1 MSRTKRPRLLPTAS
15 WLLGLAVLVACG
27 GQPTPEPEPDPT
39 GLREVD
45 GQVRL
50 PDGLSLDLSS
60 FQVLTAHGSYPVA
73 TDGRFTAELLG
84 TATTEVG
91 LQGADGDLLLLG
103 LSNEEG
109 IEVSA
114 LATAQVLLHHLLGG
128 FALPAE
134 QQQSLW
140 PLILNLPQA
149 ADLEEEVLR
158 LLLDGQSP
166 LTLED
171 PGLQAA
177 MVLAWEALLADA
189 SQTGMVAFDLAT
201 HQTAGLPPQALAAPD
216 NASNIVLQP
225 GSGVQQAGSAML
237 HNPSGSGVVAQNHIR
252 RPGALLA
259 YQVAFEDSLGERHE
273 LEPPVLAQ
281 RVDVPSTEKLELFTA
296 IVDVLTGSA
305 PWTPVLS
312 PGMALPLHGG
322 QHRTHYEL
330 VLLGPSLDVVTRPP
344 LYDDP
349 RFSGARSEWNEIIGE
364 KTLELFLNDLALP
377 LLESFV
383 FGRTGV
389 FEVGKLR
396 QLREN
401 FKILND
407 KHLAKLGV
415 FLRQGGSYA
424 EALKFVLDELA
435 HNGSFRLDFMDVVK
449 EALTESERNKMDFDA
464 VEARLRGRASAA
476 AIAAAVQLALTAG
489 DVGAILKDLND
500 ALPAVSWQAVASP
513 TLFYLSPEAAY
524 FTKQQPSVELTVGT
538 RGPVGGTYLY
548 RWSTTGRHGRLSD
561 GPTNGLSIDSP
572 YPNVWYIHGSPHTIT
587 DEQTDGVSVEVYEV
601 ESVGAG
607 IPPGAEPV
615 ARMAAE
621 LQGFD
626 REIDGRLEVMYGVTA
641 DGYFRD
647 GITASCATM
656 YIRFPK
662 ESGAKRY
669 DLRFEGWGAYQHP
682 ENWNT
687 DLLYNPTFTYEVD
700 PADTQ
705 GYVLPWKAVCDWFGP
720 NGGDIW
726 PYHFHTFDT
735 GTHYL
740 VGIFTAM
747 GPLPGQDD
755 SLPSIG
761 HYVRLWYD
769 WASQGTVNVTVIR

>member
-1 MSRTKRPRLLPTAS
+1 MSRTTLPRLLPMAA
-15 WLLGLAVLVACG
+15 WLLSLAVLTACG
-27 GQPTPEPEPDPT
+27 GQPTPEPEPT
-39 GLREVD
+39 GLREMEGKV
-45 GQVRL
+45 VL

-60 FQVLTAHGSYPVA
+60 FQIITAHGSYPVA
-73 TDGRFTAELLG
+73 TDGSFKAELLG
-84 TATTEVG
+84 MATTEVG
-91 LQGADGDLLLLG
+91 LQGVDGGLLLLG
-103 LSNEEG
+103 LSAEQG

-114 LATAQVLLHHLLGG
+114 LATARVLLHHLLGG

-134 QQQSLW
+134 RQQSLW
-140 PLILNLPQA
+140 PLILDLPQA
-149 ADLEEEVLR
+149 TDLEQEVLR

-171 PGLQAA
+171 PGLLAA
-177 MVLAWEALLADA
+177 MGLAWDALLADA
-189 SQTGMVAFDLAT
+189 SQTGMAAFNVAT
-201 HQTAGLPPQALAAPD
+201 YEPAGPFPQALATPS

-225 GSGVQQAGSAML
+225 GSGVLQAGSAML

-281 RVDVPSTEKLELFTA
+281 RVDVPSTDKLELFGA
-296 IVDVLTGSA
+296 IVDVLTGAA

-312 PGMALPLHGG
+312 PGMPLPLHEG

-349 RFSGARSEWNEIIGE
+349 RFSGARSAWNEIIGE
-364 KTLELFLNDLALP
+364 KAVELFLNDLALP

-407 KHLAKLGV
+407 KHLANLGV

-435 HNGSFRLDFMDVVK
+435 HNGRFRLDFMDVVK
-449 EALTESERNKMDFDA
+449 EALSESERNKMDFDA
-464 VEARLRGRASAA
+464 AEARLRGRASAA
-476 AIAAAVQLALTAG
+476 AIAAAVQLALSAG

-548 RWSTTGRHGRLSD
+548 RWSTTGRNGRLSD
-561 GPTNGLSIDSP
+561 GPTTGLSIDSP

-607 IPPGAEPV
+607 IPPGAEPI

-626 REIDGRLEVMYGVTA
+626 REIDSRLEIMYGVTA
-641 DGYFRD
+641 SGYFRD
-647 GITASCATM
+647 GITAPCATM

-662 ESGAKRY
+662 ASGAMRY
-669 DLRFEGWGAYQHP
+669 DLRFEGWGGYQHP

-687 DLLYNPTFTYEVD
+687 DLSHNQVFTYEVD
-700 PADTQ
+700 PANPH
-705 GYVLPWKAVCDWFGP
+705 GYVLPWTAVCNWFGP

-726 PYHFHTFDT
+726 PYNFHTFDA
-735 GTHYL
+735 GGHYL

-747 GPLPGQDD
+747 GPLPGDEGR
-755 SLPSIG
+755 LPG
-761 HYVRLWYD
+761 VEHYVRLWYD
-769 WASQGTVNVTVIR
+769 WAAQGTVTVTVIR